1 MFHLSSSLTAH
12 IVMMIIT
19 PLLQITLSSGSTLVQ
34 KMSVDNLQS
43 EMGTF
48 ESTMSYSQNKV
59 RIWHV
64 FTTHSSPMVLEI

>member
-1 MFHLSSSLTAH
+1 
-12 IVMMIIT
+12 MMTIT

-43 EMGTF
+43 EKGTF

-59 RIWHV
+59 RIWSV
-64 FTTHSSPMVLEI
+64 FTTHSSPMVLEIRGERMAG